1 MLYFTMISTKIRNY
15 TNKYAIVEISP
26 ELPEGAAR
34 RSFHLALLIDVSGSM
49 DGARIE
55 SVQTTLHLLIDA
67 LSEGDKLTLVKYNHT
82 ASVFASGK
90 LIDATSRPELHTSIG
105 ALVAEGGTNI
115 ESAFSSLYLYRDT
128 LGSPIDSVFLLTDGL
143 ITTGVSTAAG
153 LQRVASA
160 ALPSDS
166 LIHTL
171 GFGCDVNARLL
182 RDLAVRSRGSYTYAD
197 GAEVILPSIVGD
209 IVGGLSSE
217 VARGAAITVPE
228 GWKCLELSAG
238 ESPQYTI
245 GSLMNGKLQYVV
257 FERNEGA
264 ESPSHL
270 SLSFVSGG
278 VPHTQGITEE
288 SAMSDA
294 DAATQIDRIRVAKAF
309 AGVTDAL
316 ESHNRNLATTLLTEL
331 HTFLDASEGKA
342 TLLGI
347 QLRAQVD
354 DALENLRAAIA
365 RTVAHPPLGTP
376 VRQGFAFAPPP
387 PPLSAMLSRLSSDT
401 AALAT
406 QGGFFGPQPVFSSPT
421 QQRSASQYADG
432 YRALSQAAPSSDPVA
447 ECIGIATESSA
458 DPHADPL
465 ADPLADPAE

>member
-1 MLYFTMISTKIRNY
+1 MISTKIRNY
-15 TNKYAIVEISP
+15 TNKYAVVEISP
-26 ELPEGAAR
+26 VLPEDAAR

-49 DGARIE
+49 EGARITA
-55 SVQTTLHLLIDA
+55 VKTTLHLLIDA
-67 LSEGDKLTLVKYNHT
+67 LSEGDKLTLVKYNHA

-90 LIDATSRPELHTSIG
+90 IIDATSRPELHTSID
-105 ALVAEGGTNI
+105 ALYAEGGTNI
-115 ESAFSSLYLYRDT
+115 ESAFASLYLYRDT

-143 ITTGVSTAAG
+143 ITSGVSTATG

-217 VARGAAITVPE
+217 VARGATISVPE

-238 ESPQYTI
+238 ASPLYTI
-245 GSLMNGKLQYVV
+245 GSLMNGKPQYVV
-257 FERNEGA
+257 FERNEGSSEPSA
-264 ESPSHL
+264 ESPAHL
-270 SLSFVSGG
+270 ALSFMTGG
-278 VPHTQGITEE
+278 VARTQEITEI
-288 SAMSDA
+288 SSLSDA
-294 DAATQIDRIRVAKAF
+294 DAATQVDRIRVAKVF
-309 AGVTDAL
+309 AAVTDAL
-316 ESHNRNLATTLLTEL
+316 ESNNRNVATTLLTDL
-331 HTFLDASEGKA
+331 HTLLDASEGKA

-354 DALENLRAAIA
+354 DATENLRAAAA
-365 RTVAHPPLGTP
+365 RAVAHPPLGTP

-406 QGGFFGPQPVFSSPT
+406 QGGFFGPQAVFSSPT

-432 YRALSQAAPSSDPVA
+432 YRALSQVAPDSDPVVH
-447 ECIGIATESSA
+447 ECIGVSA
-458 DPHADPL
+458 
-465 ADPLADPAE
+465 ADPAE

>member
-1 MLYFTMISTKIRNY
+1 MISTKIRNY
-15 TNKYAIVEISP
+15 TNKYAVVEILP
-26 ELPEGAAR
+26 TLPEGAAR

-49 DGARIE
+49 EGSRITA
-55 SVQTTLHLLIDA
+55 VKTTLHLLIDA
-67 LSEGDKLTLVKYNHT
+67 LSEGDRITLVKYNHS
-82 ASVFASGK
+82 ASVFGRGK
-90 LIDATSRPELHTSIG
+90 IIDATSRSELHTSIE

-128 LGSPIDSVFLLTDGL
+128 FGAPIDSVFLLTDGR
-143 ITTGVSTAAG
+143 ITSGVTTATG

-182 RDLAVRSRGSYTYAD
+182 RDLAVRSRGTYTYAD
-197 GAEVILPSIVGD
+197 AAEVVLPSIVGD

-217 VARGAAITVPE
+217 VARGATITVPV

-245 GSLMNGKLQYVV
+245 GSLMNGKPQYVV
-257 FERNEGA
+257 FERNEDSSEPAA
-264 ESPSHL
+264 ESAS
-270 SLSFVSGG
+270 SLTLAFLVGG
-278 VPHTQGITEE
+278 VAHTQAISEV
-288 SAMSDA
+288 SALSDA
-294 DAATQIDRIRVAKAF
+294 DAATQVDRIRVAKTF
-309 AGVTDAL
+309 AAVTDAL
-316 ESHNRNLATTLLTEL
+316 ESNNRNVATTLLTEL
-331 HTFLDASEGKA
+331 HTLLEASEGKT

-354 DALENLRAAIA
+354 DATENLRTERANA
-365 RTVAHPPLGTP
+365 VAHPPLGTP
-376 VRQGFAFAPPP
+376 GRQGFAYAPPP

-421 QQRSASQYADG
+421 QQRSARQYSEG
-432 YRALSQAAPSSDPVA
+432 YRALSQAAPDD
-447 ECIGIATESSA
+447 T
-458 DPHADPL
+458 
-465 ADPLADPAE
+465 DPAE